1 MALKSGSQLI
11 ALRFPNFVRVAGEVI
26 EGCVDLN
33 VPLARKDGIDHLSI
47 ELEGVIKTKTIT
59 SLGPVIVH
67 HKETVH
73 LFDSPSQTLW
83 SSKATQPDVSC
94 DILSCPFRFT
104 LPSSLPPS
112 FTCGNSTPP
121 DATVRYSLQAV
132 GARSGTLQRNRRF
145 KRVFLVMPAASERQ
159 MLEAEGLR
167 QGWVGNGG
175 WKHCQQ
181 DEKIR
186 QGIWG
191 EYSGV
196 HASLSLP
203 DLPSLPSSTPIPYTL
218 HIMTDTKTLDK
229 SDRPEDKHGKPLFPA
244 PPTQLSELSV
254 VLHRRAKYIVRDSG
268 VDHEAERKD
277 SFDLRSGR
285 QLTTGYSSEEDVPRR
300 IHRPSTNLLV
310 DDAKWISDADSEE
323 RGVWRRSVRFMSTF
337 VFPFAPS
344 YRTETLK
351 WVYTLEITIPFPG
364 MGNDLTLKVPITL
377 NPLAA
382 CPPPPLG
389 APGTS
394 ILAYADILPVGP
406 PPDDLLDLPPAYF
419 TTEGHEWDDE
429 KAGAEK
435 N

>member
-1 MALKSGSQLI
+1 MALKSSSQLI

-26 EGCVDLN
+26 EGRVDLN
-33 VPLARKDGIDHLSI
+33 VPLARRDGIDHLSI
-47 ELEGVIKTKTIT
+47 ELEGVIKT
-59 SLGPVIVH
+59 LGRVVVH
-67 HKETVH
+67 HKEPFLL

-83 SSKATQPDVSC
+83 SSKATQPDISC

-112 FTCGNSTPP
+112 FTCGSSTPP
-121 DATVRYSLQAV
+121 DATVRYSLQVV

-159 MLEAEGLR
+159 
-167 QGWVGNGG
+167 VGPATAPGNIFVRTRRF
-175 WKHCQQ
+175 
-181 DEKIR
+181 DR
-186 QGIWG
+186 AIWG

-244 PPTQLSELSV
+244 PPTQLSELSL

-268 VDHEAERKD
+268 VDHVAERKD
-277 SFDLRSGR
+277 SFDL
-285 QLTTGYSSEEDVPRR
+285 QNVPRR
-300 IHRPSTNLLV
+300 IHRPSTDLLV
-310 DDAKWISDADSEE
+310 DDATWIPDASSEE

-337 VFPFAPS
+337 VSRFAPS
-344 YRTETLK
+344 CRTETLK
-351 WVYTLEITIPFPG
+351 WMYTLEITIPFPG

-382 CPPPPLG
+382 CPPPPIG
-389 APGTS
+389 APEHV
-394 ILAYADILPVGP
+394 LPVGP
-406 PPDDLLDLPPAYF
+406 PPNDLLDLPP
-419 TTEGHEWDDE
+419 GHEWDDE